1 MIDRRPPHPSD
12 FWLGVI
18 NGVVLSSV
26 FWAIL
31 WWAVF
36 P

>member
-1 MIDRRPPHPSD
+1 VNRPRNRNSD
-12 FWLGVI
+12 FWLGCI
-18 NGVVLSSV
+18 NGVVLASV
-26 FWAIL
+26 FWFIL